1 MCNDGDDMKPE
12 DMVRAL
18 QPQSVGM
25 VVTAVS
31 PPAQEEESTCR
42 TPSLDTE
49 LPAERRTG
57 AMDRRRFT
65 RTDRRRK
72 RKG

>member
-1 MCNDGDDMKPE
+1 MCTHSGDMKPE

-18 QPQSVGM
+18 HPQSVGM
-25 VVTAVS
+25 VVTTVS
-31 PPAQEEESTCR
+31 PTAQEESTCR
-42 TPSLDTE
+42 TPSIDTE

-57 AMDRRRFT
+57 AGDRRRFT

-72 RKG
+72 MTG